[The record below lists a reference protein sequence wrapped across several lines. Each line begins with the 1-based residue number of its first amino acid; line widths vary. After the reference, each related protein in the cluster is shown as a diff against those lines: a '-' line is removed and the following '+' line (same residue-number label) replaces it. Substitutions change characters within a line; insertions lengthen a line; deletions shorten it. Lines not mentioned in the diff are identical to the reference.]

1 MHLRWRLGSNK
12 IAMSSMGGT
21 DTNLLCDSLLALK
34 LEQLLGCGCQPFGL
48 GRGGKRGKKMKRR
61 RELVRDGS
69 EGVSESKAYSFSGLL
84 RCVAHLA
91 ACLGLGAH
99 MAD

>member
-1 MHLRWRLGSNK
+1 MRDDLRWRLGSNK

-48 GRGGKRGKKMKRR
+48 GRGGKEGEKNEEEKRARKRWFRGRQ
-61 RELVRDGS
+61 
-69 EGVSESKAYSFSGLL
+69 
-84 RCVAHLA
+84 
-91 ACLGLGAH
+91 
-99 MAD
+99 